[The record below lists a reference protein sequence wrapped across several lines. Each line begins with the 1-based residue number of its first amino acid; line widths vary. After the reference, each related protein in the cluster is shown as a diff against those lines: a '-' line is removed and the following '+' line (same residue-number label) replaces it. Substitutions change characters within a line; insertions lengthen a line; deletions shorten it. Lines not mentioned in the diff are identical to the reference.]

1 MPKIQLIRVAYAE
14 SWTAGKLY
22 VIYEIIYC
30 EWLKF
35 TSEILIYV
43 NLYLSQQQILS
54 HLFVNKGSP
63 VSAVLCTPYRPILYI
78 YIIFKYLGH
87 KMSSSSYE
95 FGPL

>member
-35 TSEILIYV
+35 TYEILIYV

-63 VSAVLCTPYRPILYI
+63 VSAVLYTPYTDQFI
-78 YIIFKYLGH
+78 YIQNTWDITCRHPSMILAHF
-87 KMSSSSYE
+87 SI
-95 FGPL
+95 